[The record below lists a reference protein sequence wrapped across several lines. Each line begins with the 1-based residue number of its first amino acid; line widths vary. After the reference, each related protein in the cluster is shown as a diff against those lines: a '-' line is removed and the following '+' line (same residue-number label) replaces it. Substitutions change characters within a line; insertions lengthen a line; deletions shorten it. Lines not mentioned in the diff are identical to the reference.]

1 MVTLSVTKHGN
12 FCFVLNWWF
21 SYEFKVGIGSKLS
34 NGDRHELRAPD
45 YDDWSTTTTDGRKGL
60 NGDILVWNPM
70 HGKTLELS
78 SMGIRVDADTLKF
91 QLKDTDT
98 EDRENRYWHQRLIKG
113 EYPKTIGGG
122 IGQSRVFMLLLK
134 KLIIGEVLPTVWSD
148 EMVEKWKKQNINIM

>member
-1 MVTLSVTKHGN
+1 
-12 FCFVLNWWF
+12 
-21 SYEFKVGIGSKLS
+21 
-34 NGDRHELRAPD
+34 
-45 YDDWSTTTTDGRKGL
+45 
-60 NGDILVWNPM
+60 M